1 MEGKAMD
8 QNRDVSPFELFK
20 YMPGGFLIYS
30 AYHNE
35 DILFVNDYIIKL
47 YGCCHE
53 KEFMEL
59 VHGSFKGMVHP
70 DDLDHVESE
79 IKQQVEN
86 SLEGYDYVEYRI
98 IQKNGQVRWVDD
110 YGRLIHQ
117 ANGEDVFYVFI
128 VDSTEKKQLQYELK
142 RRNDQQQVLIDMAK
156 DVVFDVSYHD
166 KTIDI
171 YGKFE
176 ERFGRKPCL
185 DDFQKLLGQH
195 IIDEQYQIH
204 MHQVQLDYQNFD
216 SDTDEIYIR
225 NHRNENIWSQCQ
237 LAKFYDD
244 NAQNSRIVGR
254 LLDTHYQILKQK
266 HYQRDAQRDPLTG
279 IYNRRMARGQIDSLL
294 AQMDET
300 QECLLAIFDID
311 DFKEINDTYGHPIGD
326 SVLKYVAYGLMEFHG
341 EHNVYSRI
349 GGDEFL
355 LFIPDVQDKKEILTR
370 IERLTLI
377 EPDQQNYLI
386 KSIPRVTISIG
397 VVCQKGNRYNCDVL
411 YYLAD
416 KALYGTK
423 KDCKGT
429 MRIYNEKEMG

>member
-1 MEGKAMD
+1 
-8 QNRDVSPFELFK
+8 
-20 YMPGGFLIYS
+20 
-30 AYHNE
+30 
-35 DILFVNDYIIKL
+35 
-47 YGCCHE
+47 
-53 KEFMEL
+53 
-59 VHGSFKGMVHP
+59 MVHP

-204 MHQVQLDYQNFD
+204 MHQVQLDYQNFVQ
-216 SDTDEIYIR
+216 T
-225 NHRNENIWSQCQ
+225 QM
-237 LAKFYDD
+237 KF
-244 NAQNSRIVGR
+244 
-254 LLDTHYQILKQK
+254 
-266 HYQRDAQRDPLTG
+266 
-279 IYNRRMARGQIDSLL
+279 
-294 AQMDET
+294 
-300 QECLLAIFDID
+300 IFVI
-311 DFKEINDTYGHPIGD
+311 
-326 SVLKYVAYGLMEFHG
+326 
-341 EHNVYSRI
+341 
-349 GGDEFL
+349 
-355 LFIPDVQDKKEILTR
+355 
-370 IERLTLI
+370 IE
-377 EPDQQNYLI
+377 
-386 KSIPRVTISIG
+386 
-397 VVCQKGNRYNCDVL
+397 
-411 YYLAD
+411 
-416 KALYGTK
+416 
-423 KDCKGT
+423 
-429 MRIYNEKEMG
+429 MRIYGHSVNWLSFMMIMLKTVA